1 MADYKKFDQADLQFL
16 LDLCG
21 PERVF
26 TGEAIGEDFCH
37 DELSGVHQR
46 PDALVKAASTQEVS
60 AIMKYANAHRIP
72 VTPRGQGTGLVGG
85 AVPFHAG
92 ILLDMS
98 TMNRILELD
107 EKNMTLTLE
116 PGVLLMEV
124 SKFVEEHNLFY
135 PPDPGEKTAT
145 IGGNISTN
153 AGGMRAVKYGVTR
166 DYVRALEVV
175 LPNGEIVEFGGKIVK
190 NSSGYSLKDLIV
202 GSEGTLGIVT
212 RATLRLLP
220 LPKFKI
226 SLLVPFPDL
235 STAIGAVPTIIRSSS
250 VPTAVEFMEREVILA
265 AEQFLGR
272 KFPDNSSNAY
282 LLLTFDGAS
291 KEEIELAYDNVA
303 HTCLDAGALDVFLSN
318 TQERNESIWSAR
330 GAFLEA
336 IKASTTEMDECDVVV
351 PRNNVAEFVLFSHK
365 LQEKY
370 NIRIRSFG
378 HAGDGN
384 LHIYVLRDAL
394 DEAAWKKKLS
404 DVFNELY
411 AKSREL
417 RGQVSGEHGIGYAK
431 KPYLAQ
437 SLSPEVLRIM
447 AGIKQVFDPKCILNP
462 AKVVT
467 EEPVGR

>member
-1 MADYKKFDQADLQFL
+1 
-16 LDLCG
+16 
-21 PERVF
+21 
-26 TGEAIGEDFCH
+26 
-37 DELSGVHQR
+37 
-46 PDALVKAASTQEVS
+46 
-60 AIMKYANAHRIP
+60 
-72 VTPRGQGTGLVGG
+72 
-85 AVPFHAG
+85 
-92 ILLDMS
+92 
-98 TMNRILELD
+98 
-107 EKNMTLTLE
+107 
-116 PGVLLMEV
+116 
-124 SKFVEEHNLFY
+124 
-135 PPDPGEKTAT
+135 
-145 IGGNISTN
+145 
-153 AGGMRAVKYGVTR
+153 MRAVKYGVTR
-166 DYVRALEVV
+166 DYVRAPEVV

-235 STAIGAVPTIIRSSS
+235 STAIGAVPTIIRSNS

-272 KFPDNSSNAY
+272 KFPDNSANAY

-291 KEEIELAYDNVA
+291 KEEIELAYHQVA

-384 LHIYVLRDAL
+384 LHFYVLRDAL

-411 AKSREL
+411 AKSRGL
-417 RGQVSGEHGIGYAK
+417 HGQVSGEHGIGFAK
-431 KPYLAQ
+431 KPYLEQ

-447 AGIKQVFDPKCILNP
+447 AGIKHVFDPKCILNP
-462 AKVVT
+462 AKVVA
-467 EEPVGR
+467 EEPVGKSV